1 MRPIDSISLVSMS
14 NTKATLHSK
23 IHAFPLGYSAPFAAN
38 LHDSIGRQFDYAH
51 TSVSHRLS
59 RFDIVHITSHHDNN
73 SFVIKAA
80 KQGNV
85 LIKVSHDVKD
95 IAVVM
100 LCTCHCPHH
109 VFLSLYMYVCVC
121 MYVCMYVCALCTVKL
136 CCNKPCL

>member
-38 LHDSIGRQFDYAH
+38 LHDSIGHQFDYAH

-59 RFDIVHITSHHDNN
+59 RFDIVHITSHHDND

-85 LIKVSHDVKD
+85 LLKVSRDIKD
-95 IAVVM
+95 ITVVM
-100 LCTCHCPHH
+100 
-109 VFLSLYMYVCVC
+109 YIMYLKVTIICG
-121 MYVCMYVCALCTVKL
+121 Y
-136 CCNKPCL
+136 